1 MVSSALNQKSNF
13 HARSNSLPSRSHPL
27 IPQIDEHLCR
37 LKSNEAASSSSP
49 SIGEKLSGLRDLY
62 ELVDSLLQ
70 LPLTQKSLPQ
80 WCNDKQV
87 NELLNGSLR
96 LLDVCGVAKDALLQA
111 KEDSQELQS
120 ILRRRR
126 GDDAGFRNEAKAYLA
141 SRKKAKKLIN
151 KSLRDLKSKCG
162 FSYLENDVEAT
173 FSMLRE
179 VEGVTFTVF
188 ESLLSYISGTKMQPK
203 STNWSLASKLM
214 HTKRITCEGEASKTN
229 EFEKVDAVLCTLIGH
244 KTRKSS
250 NMSTENAQIE
260 LQKLESSIQDLED
273 GVRCL
278 LRLSIKTR
286 VSILNILSH

>member
-1 MVSSALNQKSNF
+1 MASSAF
-13 HARSNSLPSRSHPL
+13 HARSNSLPSRPHPL

-37 LKSNEAASSSSP
+37 LKSNAAAPSS
-49 SIGEKLSGLRDLY
+49 IREKLNGLRDLF
-62 ELVDSLLQ
+62 ELVDGLLE
-70 LPLTQKSLPQ
+70 LPLTQQSLAQ
-80 WCNDKQV
+80 QCNDKQV

-96 LLDVCGVAKDALLQA
+96 LLDVCSVAKDAFLQA
-111 KEDSQELQS
+111 KEDTQQLQS

-126 GDDAGFRNEAKAYLA
+126 GDDAEFTHEAKAYLA

-162 FSYLENDVEAT
+162 SAHPANDADT

-179 VEGVTFTVF
+179 VEGVTFVLF

-203 STNWSLASKLM
+203 SSNWSLVSKLM
-214 HTKRITCEGEASKTN
+214 HSKRVTCEEEASETN
-229 EFEKVDAVLCTLIGH
+229 EFEKVDAVLCSLIDQ
-244 KTRKSS
+244 KSKKS
-250 NMSTENAQIE
+250 KKMSTDNVQIE

-273 GVRCL
+273 GAECL
-278 LRLSIKTR
+278 LRLLIKTR